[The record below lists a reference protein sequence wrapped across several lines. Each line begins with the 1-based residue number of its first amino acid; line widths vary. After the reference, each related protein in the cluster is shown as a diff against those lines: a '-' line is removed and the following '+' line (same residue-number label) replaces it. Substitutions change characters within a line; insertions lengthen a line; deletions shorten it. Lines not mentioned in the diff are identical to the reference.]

1 MEYPEEKISV
11 FGPVNVDV
19 MARPVDFG
27 KLHTGSLP
35 MEDIRIGYGGDALN
49 EAVVLRRLG
58 AHVELV
64 SSVGQDETGDRLV
77 RFLEKEGI
85 SGAGINRAAD
95 APTSV
100 NIVLVDPQ
108 GERYFLTDPHGS
120 MRRIRREDYLPF
132 LASAGDIICFP
143 GMFVSREMDI
153 PAMKTVFAEARKKP
167 GRILCADMTKAKN
180 GERLEDLRGILP
192 MIDYIF
198 PNEAEAELLTG
209 EADARKSARLFTEAG
224 AGCAV
229 IKRGARGCVI
239 ATRDELLELPAYPV
253 SRAVDTTG
261 AGDAFTAGFVY
272 GLSRKMPPADCGLFA
287 CAAASCIVETAGAN
301 QGIRSAEEPMARY
314 TELKKQVCGK

>member
-35 MEDIRIGYGGDALN
+35 MEDIRIAYGGDALN

-58 AHVELV
+58 AHVELI

-132 LASAGDIICFP
+132 LAAAGDIICFP

-153 PAMKTVFAEARKKP
+153 PAMEAVVAEARKKP

-209 EADARKSARLFTEAG
+209 EADARKNARLFTEAG
-224 AGCAV
+224 VGCAV

-261 AGDAFTAGFVY
+261 AGDAFAAGFVY
-272 GLSRKMPPADCGLFA
+272 GLSRRMTPADCGLFA

-301 QGIRSAEEPMARY
+301 QGIRSADEPMARY

>member
-19 MARPVDFG
+19 TARPVDFG

-35 MEDIRIGYGGDALN
+35 MEDIRIAYGGDALN

-58 AHVELV
+58 AHVELI
-64 SSVGQDETGDRLV
+64 SSVGRDETGDRLV

-153 PAMKTVFAEARKKP
+153 PAMEAVFAEARKKP

-180 GERLEDLRGILP
+180 GEKLEDLRGILP

-209 EADARKSARLFTEAG
+209 EADARKNARLFTEAG
-224 AGCAV
+224 VGCAV

-261 AGDAFTAGFVY
+261 AGDAFAAGFVY
-272 GLSRKMPPADCGLFA
+272 GLSRKMPLTDCGLFA

-301 QGIRSAEEPMARY
+301 QGIRSAEEPLARY

>member
-19 MARPVDFG
+19 TARPVDFG

-35 MEDIRIGYGGDALN
+35 MEDIRIAYGGDALN

-58 AHVELV
+58 AHVELI

-153 PAMKTVFAEARKKP
+153 PAMEAVVAEARKKP

-180 GERLEDLRGILP
+180 GEKLEDLRGILP

-198 PNEAEAELLTG
+198 PNEVEAELLTG
-209 EADARKSARLFTEAG
+209 EADARKNARLFTEAG
-224 AGCAV
+224 VGCAV

-261 AGDAFTAGFVY
+261 AGDAFAAGFVY
-272 GLSRKMPPADCGLFA
+272 GLSRRMTLTDCGLFA

-301 QGIRSAEEPMARY
+301 QGIRSADEPMARY

>member
-1 MEYPEEKISV
+1 MEYPEGKISV

-27 KLHTGSLP
+27 KLHSGSLP
-35 MEDIRIGYGGDALN
+35 MEDIRIAYGGDALN

-58 AHVELV
+58 ADVELV

-85 SGAGINRAAD
+85 SGARINRAAD

-120 MRRIRREDYLPF
+120 MRRIRREDYMPF

-153 PAMKTVFAEARKKP
+153 PAMEAVIAEARKKP

-198 PNEAEAELLTG
+198 PNEAEAEQLTG
-209 EADARKSARLFTEAG
+209 EADARKNARLFAEAG

-239 ATRDELLELPAYPV
+239 ATRDEILELPAYPV

-261 AGDAFTAGFVY
+261 AGDAFAAGFVY

-287 CAAASCIVETAGAN
+287 SAAASCIVETAGAN
-301 QGIRSAEEPMARY
+301 QGIRSVEEPMARFM
-314 TELKKQVCGK
+314 ELKKQVYGK

>member
-19 MARPVDFG
+19 TARPVDFG

-35 MEDIRIGYGGDALN
+35 MEDIRIAYGGDALN

-58 AHVELV
+58 AHVELI

-108 GERYFLTDPHGS
+108 GERYFLTDPHGR
-120 MRRIRREDYLPF
+120 MRRLRREDYLPF

-153 PAMKTVFAEARKKP
+153 PAMEAVVAEARKKP

-180 GERLEDLRGILP
+180 GEKLEDLRGILP

-198 PNEAEAELLTG
+198 PNEVEAELLTG
-209 EADARKSARLFTEAG
+209 EADARKNARLFTEAG
-224 AGCAV
+224 VGCAV

-261 AGDAFTAGFVY
+261 AGDAFAAGFVY
-272 GLSRKMPPADCGLFA
+272 GLSRKMPLTDCGLFA

-301 QGIRSAEEPMARY
+301 QGIRSANEPMARY
-314 TELKKQVCGK
+314 TKLKKQVCGK

>member
-1 MEYPEEKISV
+1 MDCPGGKISI

-19 MARPVDFG
+19 TARPVDFG
-27 KLHTGSLP
+27 KLEIGSQP
-35 MEDIRIGYGGDALN
+35 MEDIRIAYGGDALN

-58 AHVELV
+58 AAVELV
-64 SSVGQDETGDRLV
+64 SRVGQDESGDRLV

-95 APTSV
+95 TPTSV

-108 GERYFLTDPHGS
+108 GERYFLTDPNGS

-132 LASAGDIICFP
+132 LAGAGDIICFP
-143 GMFVSREMDI
+143 GMFVSREMNI
-153 PAMKTVFAEARKKP
+153 PAMEAVFAEARKKP
-167 GRILCADMTKAKN
+167 GRTLCADMTKAKN
-180 GERLEDLRGILP
+180 GEKLEDLRNILP

-209 EADARKSARLFTEAG
+209 EADARKSARMFTEAG

-229 IKRGARGCVI
+229 VKRGMRGCVI
-239 ATRDELLELPAYPV
+239 VREGEILELPAYPV
-253 SRAVDTTG
+253 ARAVDTTG
-261 AGDAFTAGFVY
+261 AGDAFAAGFVY
-272 GLSRKMPPADCGLFA
+272 ALSRGMPLADCGLFA

-301 QGIRSAEEPMARY
+301 GGIRSAEEPMARY
-314 TELKKQVCGK
+314 AELKKQFYRK

>member
-1 MEYPEEKISV
+1 MDCPGGKISV

-19 MARPVDFG
+19 TARPVDFG
-27 KLHTGSLP
+27 KLEIGSQP
-35 MEDIRIGYGGDALN
+35 MEDIRIAYGGDALN

-58 AHVELV
+58 AAVELV
-64 SSVGQDETGDRLV
+64 SRVGQDESGDRLV

-95 APTSV
+95 TPTSV

-108 GERYFLTDPHGS
+108 GERYFLTDPNGS

-132 LASAGDIICFP
+132 LAGAGDIICFP
-143 GMFVSREMDI
+143 GMFVSREMNI
-153 PAMKTVFAEARKKP
+153 PAMEAVFAEARKKP
-167 GRILCADMTKAKN
+167 GRTLCADMTKAKN
-180 GERLEDLRGILP
+180 GEKLEDLRNILP

-209 EADARKSARLFTEAG
+209 EADARKSARMFTEAG

-229 IKRGARGCVI
+229 VKRGMRGCVI
-239 ATRDELLELPAYPV
+239 AQEGEILELPAYPV
-253 SRAVDTTG
+253 ARAVDTTG
-261 AGDAFTAGFVY
+261 AGDAFAAGFVY
-272 GLSRKMPPADCGLFA
+272 ALSRGMPLADCGLFA

-301 QGIRSAEEPMARY
+301 GGIRSAEEPMARY
-314 TELKKQVCGK
+314 AELKKQFYRK

>member
-1 MEYPEEKISV
+1 MDHPEGRISI

-19 MARPVDFG
+19 TARPVDFG
-27 KLHTGSLP
+27 KLEIGSQP
-35 MEDIRIGYGGDALN
+35 MEDIRIAYGGDALN

-58 AHVELV
+58 AEVELV
-64 SSVGQDETGDRLV
+64 SRVGQDESGDRLV

-95 APTSV
+95 TPTSV

-108 GERYFLTDPHGS
+108 GERYFLTDPNGS

-132 LASAGDIICFP
+132 LAGAGDIICFP

-153 PAMKTVFAEARKKP
+153 PAMEAVFAEARRKP
-167 GRILCADMTKAKN
+167 GRTLCADMTKAKN
-180 GERLEDLRGILP
+180 GEKLEDLRNLLP

-209 EADARKSARLFTEAG
+209 EADARKSARMFTEAG

-229 IKRGARGCVI
+229 VKRGARGCVI
-239 ATRDELLELPAYPV
+239 ARKGKILELPAYPAA
-253 SRAVDTTG
+253 RAVDTTG
-261 AGDAFTAGFVY
+261 AGDAFAAGFVY
-272 GLSRKMPPADCGLFA
+272 ALSRRMPLADCGLFA

-301 QGIRSAEEPMARY
+301 GGIRSAEQPMARY
-314 TELKKQVCGK
+314 TELKKQFYGK

>member
-1 MEYPEEKISV
+1 MDCPGGKISV

-19 MARPVDFG
+19 TARPVDFG
-27 KLHTGSLP
+27 KLEIGSQP
-35 MEDIRIGYGGDALN
+35 MEDIRIAYGGDALN

-58 AHVELV
+58 AAVELV
-64 SSVGQDETGDRLV
+64 SRVGQDESGDRLV

-95 APTSV
+95 TPTSV

-108 GERYFLTDPHGS
+108 GERYFLTDPNGS

-132 LASAGDIICFP
+132 LAGAGDIICFP
-143 GMFVSREMDI
+143 GMFVSREMNI
-153 PAMKTVFAEARKKP
+153 PAMEAVFAEARKKP
-167 GRILCADMTKAKN
+167 GRTLCADMTKAKN
-180 GERLEDLRGILP
+180 GEKLEDLRNILP

-209 EADARKSARLFTEAG
+209 EADARKSARMFTEAG

-229 IKRGARGCVI
+229 VKRGMRGCVI
-239 ATRDELLELPAYPV
+239 AREGEILELPAYPV
-253 SRAVDTTG
+253 ARAVDTTG
-261 AGDAFTAGFVY
+261 AGDAFAAGFVY
-272 GLSRKMPPADCGLFA
+272 ALSRGMPLADCGLFA

-301 QGIRSAEEPMARY
+301 GGIRSAEEPMARY
-314 TELKKQVCGK
+314 AELKKQFYRK

>member
-1 MEYPEEKISV
+1 MDCPGGKISV

-19 MARPVDFG
+19 TARPVDFG
-27 KLHTGSLP
+27 KLEIGSQP
-35 MEDIRIGYGGDALN
+35 MEDIRIAYGGDALN

-58 AHVELV
+58 AAVELV
-64 SSVGQDETGDRLV
+64 SRVGQDESGDRLV

-95 APTSV
+95 TPTSV

-108 GERYFLTDPHGS
+108 GERYFLTDPNGS

-132 LASAGDIICFP
+132 LPDAGNIICFP

-153 PAMKTVFAEARKKP
+153 PAMEAVFAEARKKP
-167 GRILCADMTKAKN
+167 GRTLCADMTKAKN
-180 GERLEDLRGILP
+180 GEKLEDLRGLLP

-209 EADARKSARLFTEAG
+209 EADARTSARMFTEAG

-239 ATRDELLELPAYPV
+239 ARQGEILELPAYPV
-253 SRAVDTTG
+253 ARAVDTTG
-261 AGDAFTAGFVY
+261 AGDAFAAGFAY
-272 GLSRKMPPADCGLFA
+272 ALSRKMPLADCGLFA
-287 CAAASCIVETAGAN
+287 SAAASCIVETTGAN
-301 QGIRSAEEPMARY
+301 GGIRSAEEPMARFA
-314 TELKKQVCGK
+314 EMKKRFYGS

>member
-1 MEYPEEKISV
+1 MDCPGGKISI

-19 MARPVDFG
+19 TARPVDFG
-27 KLHTGSLP
+27 KLEIGSQP
-35 MEDIRIGYGGDALN
+35 MEYIRIAYGGDALN

-58 AHVELV
+58 AAVELV
-64 SSVGQDETGDRLV
+64 SRVGQDESGDRLV

-95 APTSV
+95 TPTSV

-108 GERYFLTDPHGS
+108 GERYFLTDPNGS

-132 LASAGDIICFP
+132 LAGAGDIICFP
-143 GMFVSREMDI
+143 GMFVSREMNI
-153 PAMKTVFAEARKKP
+153 PAMEAVFAEARKKP
-167 GRILCADMTKAKN
+167 GRTLCADMTKAKN
-180 GERLEDLRGILP
+180 GEKLEDLRNILP

-209 EADARKSARLFTEAG
+209 EADARKSARMFTEAG

-229 IKRGARGCVI
+229 VKRGTRGCVI
-239 ATRDELLELPAYPV
+239 AREGEILELPAYPV
-253 SRAVDTTG
+253 ARAVDTTG
-261 AGDAFTAGFVY
+261 AGDAFAAGFVY
-272 GLSRKMPPADCGLFA
+272 ALSRGMPLADCGLFA

-301 QGIRSAEEPMARY
+301 GGIRSAEEPMARY
-314 TELKKQVCGK
+314 AELKKQFYRK

>member
-1 MEYPEEKISV
+1 MEYPERKISI

-19 MARPVDFG
+19 TARPVDFG

-35 MEDIRIGYGGDALN
+35 MEDIGIAYGGDALN

-58 AHVELV
+58 AHVELI

-77 RFLEKEGI
+77 RFLEREGI

-120 MRRIRREDYLPF
+120 MRRIRQEDYLPF

-153 PAMKTVFAEARKKP
+153 PAMEAVFAETRKKP

-209 EADARKSARLFTEAG
+209 ETDARKSARLFTEAG

-239 ATRDELLELPAYPV
+239 ATRDEQLELPAYPI

-261 AGDAFTAGFVY
+261 AGDAFAAGFVY
-272 GLSRKMPPADCGLFA
+272 GLSRKMPLADCGLFA

-301 QGIRSAEEPMARY
+301 QGIRSAEEPMARFM
-314 TELKKQVCGK
+314 ELKKQVYGK

>member
-153 PAMKTVFAEARKKP
+153 PAMEAVVAEARKKP

-209 EADARKSARLFTEAG
+209 EADARKNARLFTEAG
-224 AGCAV
+224 VGCAV

-261 AGDAFTAGFVY
+261 AGDAFAAGFVY
-272 GLSRKMPPADCGLFA
+272 GLSRRMTPADCGLFA

-301 QGIRSAEEPMARY
+301 QGIRSADEPMARY

>member
-19 MARPVDFG
+19 TARPVDFG

-35 MEDIRIGYGGDALN
+35 MEDIRIAYGGDALN

-58 AHVELV
+58 AHVELI

-153 PAMKTVFAEARKKP
+153 PAMEAVVAEARKKP

-180 GERLEDLRGILP
+180 GERLEDKQQKRLP
-192 MIDYIF
+192 TYQ
-198 PNEAEAELLTG
+198 
-209 EADARKSARLFTEAG
+209 
-224 AGCAV
+224 
-229 IKRGARGCVI
+229 
-239 ATRDELLELPAYPV
+239 
-253 SRAVDTTG
+253 
-261 AGDAFTAGFVY
+261 
-272 GLSRKMPPADCGLFA
+272 MP
-287 CAAASCIVETAGAN
+287 TN
-301 QGIRSAEEPMARY
+301 
-314 TELKKQVCGK
+314 

>member
-1 MEYPEEKISV
+1 MDHPEGRISI

-19 MARPVDFG
+19 TARPVNFG
-27 KLHTGSLP
+27 KLEIGSQP
-35 MEDIRIGYGGDALN
+35 MEDIRIAYGGDALN

-58 AHVELV
+58 AEVELV
-64 SSVGQDETGDRLV
+64 SRVGQDESGDRLV

-95 APTSV
+95 TPTSV

-108 GERYFLTDPHGS
+108 GERYFLTDPNGS

-132 LASAGDIICFP
+132 LAGAGDIICFP

-153 PAMKTVFAEARKKP
+153 PAMEAVFAEARRKP
-167 GRILCADMTKAKN
+167 GRTLCADMTKAKN
-180 GERLEDLRGILP
+180 GEKLEDLRNLLP

-209 EADARKSARLFTEAG
+209 EADARKSARMFTEAG

-229 IKRGARGCVI
+229 VKRGARGCVI
-239 ATRDELLELPAYPV
+239 ARKGKILELPAYPAA
-253 SRAVDTTG
+253 RAVDTTG
-261 AGDAFTAGFVY
+261 AGDAFAAGFVY
-272 GLSRKMPPADCGLFA
+272 ALSRRMPLADCGLFA

-301 QGIRSAEEPMARY
+301 GGIRSAEQPMARY
-314 TELKKQVCGK
+314 TELKKQFYGK

>member
-19 MARPVDFG
+19 TARPVDFR

-35 MEDIRIGYGGDALN
+35 MEDIRISYGGDALN

-58 AHVELV
+58 AHVELI

-153 PAMKTVFAEARKKP
+153 PAMEAVVAEARKKP

-209 EADARKSARLFTEAG
+209 EADARKNARLFTEAG
-224 AGCAV
+224 VGCAV

-261 AGDAFTAGFVY
+261 AGDAFAAGFVY
-272 GLSRKMPPADCGLFA
+272 GLSRKMPLTDCGLFA

>member
-19 MARPVDFG
+19 MARTVDFG

-35 MEDIRIGYGGDALN
+35 MEDIRIAYGGDALN

-58 AHVELV
+58 AHVELI

-153 PAMKTVFAEARKKP
+153 PAMEAVVAEARKKP

-209 EADARKSARLFTEAG
+209 EADARKNARLFTEAG
-224 AGCAV
+224 VGCAV

-239 ATRDELLELPAYPV
+239 ATRDEMLELPAYPV

-261 AGDAFTAGFVY
+261 AGDAFAAGFVY
-272 GLSRKMPPADCGLFA
+272 GLSRRMTPADCGLFA
-287 CAAASCIVETAGAN
+287 CAVASCIVETAGAN
-301 QGIRSAEEPMARY
+301 QGIRSADEPMARY

>member
-1 MEYPEEKISV
+1 MDYPEGKISI

-153 PAMKTVFAEARKKP
+153 PAMETVFAEARKKP

-314 TELKKQVCGK
+314 TDLKKQVCGK

>member
-1 MEYPEEKISV
+1 MDCPGGKISI

-19 MARPVDFG
+19 TARPVDFG
-27 KLHTGSLP
+27 KLEIGSQP
-35 MEDIRIGYGGDALN
+35 MEDIRIAYGGDALN

-58 AHVELV
+58 AAVELV
-64 SSVGQDETGDRLV
+64 SRVGQDESGDRLV

-95 APTSV
+95 TPTSV

-108 GERYFLTDPHGS
+108 GERYFLTDPNGS

-132 LASAGDIICFP
+132 LAGAGDIICFP
-143 GMFVSREMDI
+143 GMFVSREMNI
-153 PAMKTVFAEARKKP
+153 PAMEAVFAEARKKP
-167 GRILCADMTKAKN
+167 GRTLCADMTKAKN
-180 GERLEDLRGILP
+180 GEKLEDLRNILP

-209 EADARKSARLFTEAG
+209 EADARKSARMFTEAG

-229 IKRGARGCVI
+229 VKRGTRGCVI
-239 ATRDELLELPAYPV
+239 AREGEILELPAYPV
-253 SRAVDTTG
+253 ARAVDTTG
-261 AGDAFTAGFVY
+261 AGDAFAAGFVY
-272 GLSRKMPPADCGLFA
+272 ALSRGMPLADCGLFA

-301 QGIRSAEEPMARY
+301 GGIRSAEEPMARY
-314 TELKKQVCGK
+314 AELKKQFYRK

>member
-1 MEYPEEKISV
+1 MY
-11 FGPVNVDV
+11 
-19 MARPVDFG
+19 
-27 KLHTGSLP
+27 L
-35 MEDIRIGYGGDALN
+35 
-49 EAVVLRRLG
+49 
-58 AHVELV
+58 
-64 SSVGQDETGDRLV
+64 
-77 RFLEKEGI
+77 
-85 SGAGINRAAD
+85 
-95 APTSV
+95 
-100 NIVLVDPQ
+100 
-108 GERYFLTDPHGS
+108 YFLTNPHGS

-153 PAMKTVFAEARKKP
+153 PAMEAVVAEARKKP

-209 EADARKSARLFTEAG
+209 EADARKNARLFMEAG
-224 AGCAV
+224 VGCAV

-261 AGDAFTAGFVY
+261 AGDAFAAGFVY
-272 GLSRKMPPADCGLFA
+272 GLSRRMTPADCGLFA

-301 QGIRSAEEPMARY
+301 QGIRSADEPMARY

>member
-1 MEYPEEKISV
+1 MKYPEGKISV

-19 MARPVDFG
+19 MACPVDFG

-153 PAMKTVFAEARKKP
+153 PAMETVFAEARKKP

-314 TELKKQVCGK
+314 TDLKKQVCGK

>member
-1 MEYPEEKISV
+1 MKYPEGKISV

-19 MARPVDFG
+19 MACPVDFG

-239 ATRDELLELPAYPV
+239 ATRDELLELSAYPV
-253 SRAVDTTG
+253 SRVVDTTG

-314 TELKKQVCGK
+314 TDLKKQVCGK

>member
-1 MEYPEEKISV
+1 MDHPEGRISI

-19 MARPVDFG
+19 MARPVNFG
-27 KLHTGSLP
+27 KLEIGSQP
-35 MEDIRIGYGGDALN
+35 MEDIRIAYGGDALN

-58 AHVELV
+58 AEVELV
-64 SSVGQDETGDRLV
+64 SRVGQDESGDRLV

-95 APTSV
+95 TPTSV

-108 GERYFLTDPHGS
+108 GERYFLTDPNGS

-132 LASAGDIICFP
+132 LAGAGDIICFP

-153 PAMKTVFAEARKKP
+153 PAMEAVFAEARRKP
-167 GRILCADMTKAKN
+167 GRTLCADMTKAKN
-180 GERLEDLRGILP
+180 GEKLEDLRNLLP

-209 EADARKSARLFTEAG
+209 EADARKSARMFTEAG

-229 IKRGARGCVI
+229 VKRGARGCVI
-239 ATRDELLELPAYPV
+239 ARKGEILELPAYPAA
-253 SRAVDTTG
+253 RAVDTTG
-261 AGDAFTAGFVY
+261 AGDAFAAGFVY
-272 GLSRKMPPADCGLFA
+272 ALSRRMPLADCGLFA

-301 QGIRSAEEPMARY
+301 GGIRSAEQPMARY
-314 TELKKQVCGK
+314 TELKKQFYGK

>member
-35 MEDIRIGYGGDALN
+35 MEDIRIAYGGDALN

-58 AHVELV
+58 AHVELI

-153 PAMKTVFAEARKKP
+153 PAMEAVVAEARKKP

-180 GERLEDLRGILP
+180 GEKLEDLRGILP

-198 PNEAEAELLTG
+198 PNEVEAELLTG
-209 EADARKSARLFTEAG
+209 EADARKNARLFTEAG
-224 AGCAV
+224 VGCAV

-261 AGDAFTAGFVY
+261 AGDAFAAGFVY
-272 GLSRKMPPADCGLFA
+272 GLSRRMTPADCGLFA

-301 QGIRSAEEPMARY
+301 QGIRSADEPMARY

>member
-35 MEDIRIGYGGDALN
+35 MEDIRIAYGGDALN

-58 AHVELV
+58 AHVELI

-153 PAMKTVFAEARKKP
+153 PAMEAVVAEARKKP

-180 GERLEDLRGILP
+180 GEKLEDLRGILP

-198 PNEAEAELLTG
+198 PNEVEAELLTG
-209 EADARKSARLFTEAG
+209 EADARKNARLFTEAG
-224 AGCAV
+224 VGCAV

-261 AGDAFTAGFVY
+261 AGDAFAAGFVY
-272 GLSRKMPPADCGLFA
+272 GLSRRMTPADCGLFA

-301 QGIRSAEEPMARY
+301 QGIRSADEPIARY

>member
-35 MEDIRIGYGGDALN
+35 MEDIRIAYGGDALN

-58 AHVELV
+58 AHVELI
-64 SSVGQDETGDRLV
+64 SSVGQDETGDRL
-77 RFLEKEGI
+77 
-85 SGAGINRAAD
+85 NRAAD

-153 PAMKTVFAEARKKP
+153 PAMEAVVAEARKKP

-180 GERLEDLRGILP
+180 GEKLEDLRGILP

-209 EADARKSARLFTEAG
+209 EADARKNARLFTEAG
-224 AGCAV
+224 VGCAV

-261 AGDAFTAGFVY
+261 AGDAFAAGFVY
-272 GLSRKMPPADCGLFA
+272 GLSRRMTPADCGLFA

-301 QGIRSAEEPMARY
+301 QGIRSADEPMARY

>member
-19 MARPVDFG
+19 TARPVAFG

-35 MEDIRIGYGGDALN
+35 MAGIRLAYGGDALN

-58 AHVELV
+58 AHVELI

-153 PAMKTVFAEARKKP
+153 PAMEAVVAEARKKP

-180 GERLEDLRGILP
+180 GERLEDLRRILP

-209 EADARKSARLFTEAG
+209 EADARKNARLFTEAG
-224 AGCAV
+224 VGCAV

-261 AGDAFTAGFVY
+261 AGDAFAAGFVY
-272 GLSRKMPPADCGLFA
+272 GLSRRMTPADCGLFA

-301 QGIRSAEEPMARY
+301 QGIRSADEPMARY